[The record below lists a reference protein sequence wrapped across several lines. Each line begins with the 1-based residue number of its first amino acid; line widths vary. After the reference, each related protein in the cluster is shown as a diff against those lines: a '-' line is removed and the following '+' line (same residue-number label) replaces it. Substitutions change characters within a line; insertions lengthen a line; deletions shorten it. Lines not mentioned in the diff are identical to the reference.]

1 MVYFS
6 HAPVHWGRT
15 KLRGQQERDHT
26 TLQRPQG
33 KQGLTLEPK
42 WGRATIKP
50 RPRKRSWG
58 RSENFK
64 FCPIQLLTHFAS
76 NTSVSGNRK
85 HLGKARL
92 GHSVCIV
99 GFIVVAVVFMVV
111 AFVVFIV
118 FVVAVFI
125 VVVIAVWRIRKHL
138 NLGFAGLKGHGRRF
152 VSELVPG
159 ILTPPSPPPGNHPP
173 NHSLGQIP
181 QPLFALICV
190 GGCMGEGG
198 RKGGEGVCVGCGVRS
213 CTAL

>member
-1 MVYFS
+1 M
-6 HAPVHWGRT
+6 P
-15 KLRGQQERDHT
+15 
-26 TLQRPQG
+26 
-33 KQGLTLEPK
+33 GL
-42 WGRATIKP
+42 G
-50 RPRKRSWG
+50 
-58 RSENFK
+58 
-64 FCPIQLLTHFAS
+64 
-76 NTSVSGNRK
+76 V
-85 HLGKARL
+85 
-92 GHSVCIV
+92 VV
-99 GFIVVAVVFMVV
+99 VFIVVAFVAFIVVVVVVFIVLVIVIFIVVTVVVFIVVVVVRFIVVVVVFMVV

-159 ILTPPSPPPGNHPP
+159 ILTPPFPPPGNHPP